1 MQTGKESWTP
11 DSVVQSVA
19 PPSHPRLPTE
29 VGLGSA
35 QALRGCSRDSA
46 QALVPP

>member
-11 DSVVQSVA
+11 ESVVQSVA